1 LKKVSVI
8 GAGNVGATA
17 VYHLAD
23 LNLAQVVMVDV
34 VEGLPQAK
42 ASDFVDAS
50 GLRGYGVPLIGTND
64 YKDIEGSDV
73 VIMTAGIARKP
84 GMDRM
89 DLLKTNVNI
98 AKSAAQAVR
107 KYAPE
112 SVLLVVTNPLDV
124 IAMVMLRESRFPWQ
138 RVVGMAG
145 VLDSTR
151 FRYFIA
157 EELGVWPG
165 DVEAMVLGGHGDE
178 MVPLTRY
185 TSVGGIPITD
195 LMDAP
200 TIERLVTRTR
210 KGGGEIVN
218 YLKTGS
224 AYYAPGASAARMAEA
239 VLRGETTLIAASA
252 HLQGQYGYHDIFL
265 GVPVRLGGKGIEE
278 VLEIQLSPEE
288 KQALD
293 KSAEAVAEG
302 VKTLESIYTPG

>member
-1 LKKVSVI
+1 MRKVSVI

-17 VYHLAD
+17 VYHIAR
-23 LNLAQVVMVDV
+23 LNLANVVVVDV

-42 ASDFVDAS
+42 AADYAHSAP
-50 GLRGYGVPLIGTND
+50 LRGFGVTVTGTND
-64 YKDIEGSDV
+64 YKDIEGSEV
-73 VIMTAGIARKP
+73 VVMTAGIARKP

-98 AKSAAQAVR
+98 AKSAAQAI
-107 KYAPE
+107 KQYAPD
-112 SVLLVVTNPLDV
+112 SIVIAVTNPLDV
-124 IAMVMLRESRFPWQ
+124 IAMALLRETGFPWQ

-165 DVEAMVLGGHGDE
+165 DVEAMVLGGHGDS

-185 TSVGGIPITD
+185 ASVGGIPITE
-195 LMDAP
+195 LMDAD
-200 TIERLVTRTR
+200 TIERLVNRTR

-224 AYYAPGASAARMAEA
+224 AYYAPGASAARMVEA
-239 VLRGETTLIAASA
+239 VLRGESTLIPASA
-252 HLQGQYGYHDIFL
+252 HLEGQYGYEGIFL
-265 GVPVRLGGKGIEE
+265 GVPLRLGSSGIEE
-278 VLEIQLSPEE
+278 VLEVDLDSEE
-288 KQALD
+288 KAALD
-293 KSAEAVAEG
+293 RSAAAVAEG
-302 VKTLESIYTPG
+302 VKTLESISAS